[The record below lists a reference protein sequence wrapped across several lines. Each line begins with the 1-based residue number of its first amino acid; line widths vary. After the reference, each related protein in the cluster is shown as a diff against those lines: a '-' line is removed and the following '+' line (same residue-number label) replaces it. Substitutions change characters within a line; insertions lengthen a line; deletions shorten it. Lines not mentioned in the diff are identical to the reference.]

1 MIIHYIFSTAKTVP
15 GGRTVITLDL
25 QLYIKCIQLQEKG
38 EEIRGKFIFRMGE
51 LHTLFSMFR
60 AVGKY
65 IDESGF
71 DGIFCRAV
79 IYGPNTLVGILAGKH
94 VKRCGIHT

>member
-1 MIIHYIFSTAKTVP
+1 MP

-25 QLYIKCIQLQEKG
+25 QLYIKYIQLQEEG
-38 EEIRGKFIFRMGE
+38 EEIRGKFIFCMGE

-65 IDESGF
+65 IDESGL
-71 DGIFCRAV
+71 DGTFCRAE
-79 IYGPNTLVGILAGKH
+79 IYGPNTLAGILAGKH
-94 VKRCGIHT
+94 VKRCGIPTSTRLYTPT